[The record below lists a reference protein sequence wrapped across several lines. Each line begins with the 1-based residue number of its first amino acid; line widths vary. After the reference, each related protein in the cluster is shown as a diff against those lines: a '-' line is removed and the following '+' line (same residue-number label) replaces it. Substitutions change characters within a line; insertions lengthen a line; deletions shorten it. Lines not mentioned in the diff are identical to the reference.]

1 MDIGE
6 VPMPMDHRH
15 VPMEVDVR
23 LTGRVIVAV
32 DMLVVLVM
40 DVAVF
45 VFCRLVRVLM
55 RVPLRQVQTY
65 TKANKHR
72 GED

>member
-1 MDIGE
+1 MSVMDIGE

-15 VPMEVDVR
+15 VPMGVDVR

-55 RVPLRQVQTY
+55 RVPLRQVQI
-65 TKANKHR
+65 
-72 GED
+72 